1 MLIPRNLRSALDSCL
16 EGVSRSS
23 LMERAERISSLYR
36 DRAGSSVAVRDAMD
50 ALAYA
55 ITRSPAT
62 YGAVSNVL
70 EHLRQRNPEFEPAN
84 ALDLGSGAGAASWA
98 VAEYWPQIRAIAQV
112 DFNLPLLSVN
122 RILAQHSTCDA
133 LRKATQITTDLTRNE
148 DLPSADL
155 VILSYM
161 LSELSEIQ
169 IQSLVEAAWK
179 RCNGAIVIVEPGT
192 PKGYQ
197 HILTA
202 RQVLLKI
209 GARLLAPCPHEL
221 PCPLAAPD
229 WCHFVQRV
237 ERSRDHRILKSAA
250 LPYEDEK
257 FSYLI
262 GLREPLF
269 VPAGSGRVL
278 ARPERG
284 KTAIRAKICTPTG
297 EASLVTINRREK
309 ERFSQAKK
317 REWGDDF

>member
-1 MLIPRNLRSALDSCL
+1 MLIPDNLRSALDACL
-16 EGVSRSS
+16 EGVSRGS

-36 DRAGSSVAVRDAMD
+36 DRSGSSVAVRDAMD

-70 EHLRQRNPEFEPAN
+70 EHLRRRNPEFEPAN
-84 ALDLGSGAGAASWA
+84 ALDLGTGSGAASWA
-98 VAEYWPQIRAIAQV
+98 IAEYWPQISSLAQV

-122 RILAQHSTCDA
+122 RILAHHSTCNA
-133 LRKATQITTDLTRNE
+133 LRNATQITTDLTRQE
-148 DLPSADL
+148 DLPAADL
-155 VILSYM
+155 VVLSYM
-161 LSELSEIQ
+161 LSELSEVQ
-169 IQSLVEAAWK
+169 MQALVETAWI
-179 RCNGAIVIVEPGT
+179 RCKGAIVIVEPGT

-202 RQVLLKI
+202 RQLLLKT
-209 GARLLAPCPHEL
+209 GARILAPCPHER
-221 PCPLAAPD
+221 PCPLKAPD

-237 ERSRDHRILKSAA
+237 ERSRDHRILKSAT

-262 GLREPLF
+262 GIREPLF
-269 VPAGSGRVL
+269 TPADGGRVL
-278 ARPERG
+278 ARPQRG
-284 KTAIRAKICTPTG
+284 KSEIRTKVCTPTG
-297 EASLVTINRREK
+297 EASLVTITRREK
-309 ERFSQAKK
+309 ERFAQVKK